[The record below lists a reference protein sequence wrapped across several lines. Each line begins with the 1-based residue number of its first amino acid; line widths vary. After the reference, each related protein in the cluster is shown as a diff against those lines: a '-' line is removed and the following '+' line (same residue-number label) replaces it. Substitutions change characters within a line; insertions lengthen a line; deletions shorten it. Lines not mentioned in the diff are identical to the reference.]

1 MVFCKHEIEVYN
13 LLFEFKIIVLSKS
26 VLKIKLQTYSLYYHY
41 FSFSVP
47 LLRDRK
53 CGTKDLDMHPN
64 FHHNVG
70 HEASQNFKNQEPYH
84 YTFPFSKCNILA
96 KSMPFWF
103 LSSKVNRKKRNL
115 YQAFIPG
122 QWNNKY
128 FDLITFFF

>member
-96 KSMPFWF
+96 KSMPF
-103 LSSKVNRKKRNL
+103 
-115 YQAFIPG
+115 
-122 QWNNKY
+122 
-128 FDLITFFF
+128 